1 MKIGLIAMS
10 GLQVYDPELKT
21 LGLTLPGLIERGQA
35 IASLPSLALLTL
47 AAMTPKEHQVEYLEV
62 PDITQL
68 HNVPDHYDLVAI
80 SSYSAQI
87 HEAYRLAQIYKRK
100 GIKTIIGG
108 PHGTCVPD
116 EAAQYCDTVAV
127 GEGEIFW
134 RDMIDDAAN
143 KRLQPRYGKRF
154 DNFDL
159 NQSVTPSFELIESL
173 NHSRILVETSRGCPH
188 LCEFCAASPL
198 LTQKFRQKP
207 IEHVLREV
215 DVINSLWKRP
225 FIEFADDNAFINKYY
240 WMELLPEL
248 RRRNVRWFAES
259 DVSIGAQTELLD
271 MMAKSG
277 CKQLLI
283 GLESPTATSLDGIET
298 KKNWKWTSWKLY
310 RDAIRNIQSRGIRV
324 TGCFVLGLD
333 GQNATV
339 FDEVADFAEELRL
352 YDVQIT
358 VQTAFPGT
366 PLYNRLKTGDR
377 LLQPENWRACT
388 LFDVNFQPSDMTVDE
403 LRKGFRELG
412 ESLYSDMRSE
422 KRRETF
428 KELWKQAYRDT
439 RSVSGGVSGH

>member
-1 MKIGLIAMS
+1 MS

-21 LGLTLPGLIERGQA
+21 LGLTLPGLLERGQA

-47 AAMTPKEHQVEYLEV
+47 AAMTPNEHQVEYLEV

-68 HNVPDHYDLVAI
+68 HNVPDQYDLVAI

-87 HEAYRLAQIYKRK
+87 HEAYQLAQIYKGK

-108 PHGTCVPD
+108 PHVTCVPD
-116 EAAQYCDTVAV
+116 EAAQQCDAVAI

-143 KRLQPRYGKRF
+143 QRLQPRYGKRF

-159 NQSVTPSFELIESL
+159 NYSVTPSFELIEHL

-198 LTQKFRQKP
+198 LTKKFRQKP
-207 IEHVLREV
+207 IENVLREI

-225 FIEFADDNAFINKYY
+225 FIEFADDNAFINKQY
-240 WMELLPEL
+240 WMELLPQL
-248 RRRNVRWFAES
+248 RKRNVRWFAES
-259 DVSIGAQTELLD
+259 DVSIGSQLELLD
-271 MMAKSG
+271 MMSKSG

-283 GLESPTATSLDGIET
+283 GLESPSATSLDGIET
-298 KKNWKWTSWKLY
+298 KHNWKWNSWKLY
-310 RDAIRNIQSRGIRV
+310 KDAVRNIQSRGIRV

-333 GQNATV
+333 GQKANV
-339 FDEVADFAEELRL
+339 FDEVADFAEELQL
-352 YDVQIT
+352 YDIQIT

-366 PLYNRLKTGDR
+366 PLYNRLKAGDR
-377 LLQPENWRACT
+377 LLEPENWRACT
-388 LFDVNFQPSDMTVDE
+388 LFDVNFQPTDMTIDE

-439 RSVSGGVSGH
+439 RSVSGGVSARH